1 MVGMPGATY
10 PGTETENTQLHQMRH
25 SRRCLTELQ
34 LLTLRGQR
42 ASKAECLGVQV
53 PHRYDVSSL
62 VSLLWSQDLW
72 QS

>member
-10 PGTETENTQLHQMRH
+10 PGQKLSTPSSSQMRH
-25 SRRCLTELQ
+25 SRRCLTELP

-62 VSLLWSQDLW
+62 VSQLWARISG
-72 QS
+72 